1 MRADVSAR
9 LATTEG
15 MRAAAAVDGL
25 DGAVSLRRVPLPELS
40 PAALVGWRMGMAHV
54 APFLAAAGLDVRRRV
69 TRRAVELLGPAPPP
83 LERSIV
89 VFVGVVTG

>member
-1 MRADVSAR
+1 
-9 LATTEG
+9 
-15 MRAAAAVDGL
+15 
-25 DGAVSLRRVPLPELS
+25 
-40 PAALVGWRMGMAHV
+40 VGWRMGMAHV